1 MIVDFLAYK
10 ENRILDEIEQEQIII
25 EFYDGS
31 KKRLDHLNNL
41 WNEVRTQNVGIANA
55 AGYTN
60 IGDEVI
66 CTHMES
72 FTLEDHKWVNDVIG
86 CDQVISDCN
95 NFTPEIFEL
104 EGIPTHDT
112 LCPPDGGGEF
122 PTLET
127 PSITPIR
134 IKSRRKFN
142 WKRIWA
148 WMGF

>member
-10 ENRILDEIEQEQIII
+10 ENRILDEIEMQQTILEL
-25 EFYDGS
+25 YDTGNRE
-31 KKRLDHLNNL
+31 RLNYLNSL
-41 WNEVRTQNVGIANA
+41 WNEVRTQNVSISNA
-55 AGYTN
+55 AGYAVCG
-60 IGDEVI
+60 IDECI
-66 CTHMES
+66 ISTHVES
-72 FTLEDHKWVNDVIG
+72 
-86 CDQVISDCN
+86 
-95 NFTPEIFEL
+95 FTPEIFEL

-112 LCPPDGGGEF
+112 LCPSDGGGEF